1 MPTEAH
7 CVTEPLSALSPP
19 SFQGAE
25 VDGYGAGA
33 TLWVTWKGCYDG
45 GGRVQRDWNRHEE
58 REMLQDR
65 LELLASR
72 AAETSPAPRWPFA
85 RRVQEY
91 LQSTSPRAFASSVR
105 GMIENLVSACQEDG
119 PPTPFSSFSTE
130 GSFELVAPFLA
141 LDAALA
147 SDPSATLDPTNFAL
161 PIIQREDP
169 WPPPEDATLA
179 PVYDH
184 AVSVLR
190 AADATSA
197 GGGGRRHG
205 VGRASLPKMPE
216 VPIALSAV
224 PCVSMLLHPGR
235 IATTDAEC
243 LVRVALISMLVREAL
258 PEELTVIVWAGPWT
272 EGASE
277 GIAVSSAQYGADHAH
292 DGAQEVGSDGP
303 IGGTD
308 ATPVLEFVVGR
319 HEFSQEGPSGP
330 IEAKRVLLVPGLPLQ
345 RTRLTF
351 EIASEIASRYGICP
365 TPPLLIERMASTF
378 KMQAREVAPAT
389 Y

>member
-1 MPTEAH
+1 
-7 CVTEPLSALSPP
+7 
-19 SFQGAE
+19 
-25 VDGYGAGA
+25 
-33 TLWVTWKGCYDG
+33 
-45 GGRVQRDWNRHEE
+45 VQRDWNRHEE

-277 GIAVSSAQYGADHAH
+277 GIAVSSAQYGADRAH
-292 DGAQEVGSDGP
+292 DGAKEVGSDGP
-303 IGGTD
+303 IGGAD

-378 KMQAREVAPAT
+378 KMQAREVAPAS

>member
-1 MPTEAH
+1 
-7 CVTEPLSALSPP
+7 
-19 SFQGAE
+19 
-25 VDGYGAGA
+25 
-33 TLWVTWKGCYDG
+33 
-45 GGRVQRDWNRHEE
+45 
-58 REMLQDR
+58 MLQDR

-91 LQSTSPRAFASSVR
+91 LQSTSPGAFASSVR
-105 GMIENLVSACQEDG
+105 GMIENLVTACQEEG
-119 PPTPFSSFSTE
+119 PPTPFSSFSTQ

-161 PIIQREDP
+161 PIVQREAP

-235 IATTDAEC
+235 IVTTNAEC

-258 PEELTVIVWAGPWT
+258 PEELTVIVWACPWT
-272 EGASE
+272 EGASAN
-277 GIAVSSAQYGADHAH
+277 IAVSGAQYGAVRAQ
-292 DGAQEVGSDGP
+292 DGAQEVGPAAAD
-303 IGGTD
+303 IGAAD

-319 HEFSQEGPSGP
+319 HEFLQEGPSGP

-365 TPPLLIERMASTF
+365 TPPLLIERISTI
-378 KMQAREVAPAT
+378 KTES
-389 Y
+389 

>member
-1 MPTEAH
+1 
-7 CVTEPLSALSPP
+7 
-19 SFQGAE
+19 
-25 VDGYGAGA
+25 
-33 TLWVTWKGCYDG
+33 
-45 GGRVQRDWNRHEE
+45 
-58 REMLQDR
+58 
-65 LELLASR
+65 
-72 AAETSPAPRWPFA
+72 
-85 RRVQEY
+85 
-91 LQSTSPRAFASSVR
+91 
-105 GMIENLVSACQEDG
+105 
-119 PPTPFSSFSTE
+119 
-130 GSFELVAPFLA
+130 
-141 LDAALA
+141 
-147 SDPSATLDPTNFAL
+147 
-161 PIIQREDP
+161 
-169 WPPPEDATLA
+169 
-179 PVYDH
+179 
-184 AVSVLR
+184 
-190 AADATSA
+190 
-197 GGGGRRHG
+197 
-205 VGRASLPKMPE
+205 
-216 VPIALSAV
+216 
-224 PCVSMLLHPGR
+224 MLLHPGR

-277 GIAVSSAQYGADHAH
+277 GIAVSSAQYGADRAH

-378 KMQAREVAPAT
+378 KMQAREVAPASYYVAGAASSEERPRDGGKPDRT
-389 Y
+389 TPVQDVSTGIKV